1 MASICA
7 AFSAFRVNLNTLT
20 LTLYPTMSKEATP
33 HVSYFPMMSILSYL
47 GRFLPWKRS
56 GTSSAKL
63 DTPNTNTDDLPPPPR
78 ELLRGREFYEIPILR
93 RRIDREVDTPLAALY
108 RLYEHI
114 MLDQN
119 IAMRNELEA
128 FWFQPSWLV
137 CEIPDPK
144 DPDPERYAVLAVIP
158 ALLVLAFNRRIEL
171 GLPRDAPAIFTRDQL
186 DEWRAREREYEK
198 EPDWASCVP
207 PCKQLLKI
215 PHWNNDLREF
225 VSIDG
230 FDDHR
235 ASQEFAKKNIL
246 IWQPHI
252 QFI

>member
-1 MASICA
+1 MQ
-7 AFSAFRVNLNTLT
+7 
-20 LTLYPTMSKEATP
+20 
-33 HVSYFPMMSILSYL
+33 SILSFL
-47 GRFLPWKRS
+47 GRFLQWKHPAIP
-56 GTSSAKL
+56 TAKA
-63 DTPNTNTDDLPPPPR
+63 DSFNANSNDLPPPPR
-78 ELLRGREFYEIPILR
+78 QLLRGREIYELPILR

-114 MLDQN
+114 ILDQN
-119 IAMRNELEA
+119 IEMRNELEA
-128 FWFQPSWLV
+128 FWYQPSWPV
-137 CEIPDPK
+137 CKIPDPK

-158 ALLVLAFNRRIEL
+158 SLLVLAFNKRIEL
-171 GLPRDAPAIFTRDQL
+171 GLPRDAPAIFTGDQL

-198 EPDWASCVP
+198 EPDWASSVP
-207 PCKQLLKI
+207 PCKELLKI
-215 PHWNNDLREF
+215 PHWNNDLRDF

-252 QFI
+252 HFI